1 MNQRVMETIVG
12 FFILLA
18 IAALLGLALKV
29 SGITH
34 TPKASSYL
42 VNAEFDN
49 IGSLTVGAPV
59 SIAGVKVGEVS
70 RVVLDPKTFR
80 ANVRMQ
86 IFSSANQLPVD
97 SSASIYTAGLLGAQY
112 ISITPGFS
120 TENLKQGSQ
129 IESTR
134 SALVLEKLIGQFLF
148 NMKDKK

>member
-1 MNQRVMETIVG
+1 MNQRVIEVVVG
-12 FFILLA
+12 LFVLLA
-18 IAALLGLALKV
+18 VAALLTLAIKV

-34 TPKASSYL
+34 APKSSSYH
-42 VNAEFDN
+42 VSAEFDN

-59 SIAGVKVGEVS
+59 SIAGVKIGEVS
-70 RVVLDPKTFR
+70 HVILDPKTFR
-80 ANVRMQ
+80 ADVQMQ
-86 IFSSANQLPVD
+86 IFSVANQLPVD

-112 ISITPGFS
+112 ISITPGFAA
-120 TENLKQGSQ
+120 ENLKQGSQ